1 MKSSNQAVQ
10 TSDAGVR
17 PSAVTGGMGVS
28 PNVTGNESV
37 LVIDDDLDLRSTI
50 KSILDGAGYSTRT
63 APNGAVAL
71 DLLRTWTPRLIFLD
85 LTMPVMNGSE
95 FRRVQLAYAALASVP
110 TVVMTARADAG
121 ALALTLPA
129 EAHMPKP
136 FQLDRLLALVSRY
149 CG

>member
-1 MKSSNQAVQ
+1 MK
-10 TSDAGVR
+10 
-17 PSAVTGGMGVS
+17 S
-28 PNVTGNESV
+28 PNVTGRECV

-50 KSILDGAGYSTRT
+50 KGILDGVGYSTRT

-85 LTMPVMNGSE
+85 VAMPVMSGAE
-95 FRRVQLAYAALASVP
+95 FRRIQLADAALASVP
-110 TVVMTARADAG
+110 TVIMTARADAR
-121 ALALTLPA
+121 ALVEALPA

-136 FQLDRLLALVSRY
+136 FQLDKLLQLASRY